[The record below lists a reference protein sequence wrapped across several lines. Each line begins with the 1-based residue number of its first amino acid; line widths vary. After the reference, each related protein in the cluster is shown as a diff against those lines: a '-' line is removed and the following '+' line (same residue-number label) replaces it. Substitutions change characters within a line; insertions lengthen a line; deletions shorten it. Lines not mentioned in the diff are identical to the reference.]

1 MRIKVNTVLISEM
14 IFHLFSIFL
23 TWVIPSQIRVVTTE
37 AVNSRTFPYLLAFL
51 IMVMSL
57 KTILVE
63 IVKIIRGI
71 PSEKK
76 EFDLR
81 VEAKAVLLFIIMIAY
96 LVAMPIVGYLISSV
110 LMVLAFLV
118 FFKTRKWYYY
128 AVVLGTTVAVFIIF
142 RFGLNV
148 QLL

>member
-1 MRIKVNTVLISEM
+1 MRVKVHADLISGM
-14 IFHLFSIFL
+14 IFLTFSIFL
-23 TWVIPSQIRVVTTE
+23 IWVIPSQIRVVTTE

-51 IMVMSL
+51 IMVMSV

-63 IVKIIRGI
+63 IVKIIRKI

-76 EFDLR
+76 EFDLII
-81 VEAKAVLLFIIMIAY
+81 EAKALLLFIILITY
-96 LVAMPIVGYLISSV
+96 LILMPIVGYLISSI
-110 LMVLAFLV
+110 LMVLAFLL

-128 AVVLGTTVAVFIIF
+128 AVVLGITVAVFMIF